1 MVGGIQNHN
10 DHQSIPGVYET
21 RWDNLSY
28 LVLKHP
34 KNMKT
39 TRLCIGILLGLCFA
53 SVAYAQEPVLAS
65 TEVPAATT
73 TTPTEGEA
81 EEQEEPGFTF
91 SGSVDTYFHSS
102 FGTTN
107 TTFGGISAPSSA
119 FADLKGFGLGMANLI
134 ASYSGDKVGFTA
146 DLVFGPRGRAAVF
159 ASPQGIVNQMYA
171 YYKLTERV
179 TLNLGQFNTFLG
191 YEVISPAVNFHYSTS
206 YMFSYGPFSHTG
218 LRADFDLGGGMV
230 AKLAVMNPTDLV
242 EFNPVDTYTVGVQLG
257 HSSDAGGV
265 WLNLIYGDQDGNL
278 DETDPAF
285 DENGDLIASAGN
297 LLQVDLTTGW
307 NLTEKFYLG
316 FNTSYQTVAAGE
328 GFIAEGDLQDANGDA
343 ATFMG
348 IAIYPKVSLS
358 ESFALGVRAEY
369 LGVTNGHLGIFEL
382 DEDGKGSV
390 MEYTLS
396 GNYSVGNLT
405 FIPEF
410 RIDMTSEDS
419 FMDADGKATN
429 MMPTLN
435 LAAVYKF

>member
-1 MVGGIQNHN
+1 
-10 DHQSIPGVYET
+10 
-21 RWDNLSY
+21 
-28 LVLKHP
+28 
-34 KNMKT
+34 MKT
-39 TRLCIGILLGLCFA
+39 TRLCIASLLGLCLTTA
-53 SVAYAQEPVLAS
+53 GYSQETVLAS
-65 TEVPAATT
+65 TETPVVATEAATD
-73 TTPTEGEA
+73 PVEGE
-81 EEQEEPGFTF
+81 EEKQEEPTFTF

-107 TTFGGISAPSSA
+107 AAYGGISAPASA

-159 ASPQGIVNQMYA
+159 TSPQGIVNQMYA
-171 YYKLTERV
+171 YYKLTDKV

-242 EFNPVDTYTVGVQLG
+242 EFNPVNTYTLGAQIG
-257 HSSDAGGV
+257 HSNDAGGV

-278 DETDPAF
+278 ENTDPSF
-285 DENGDLIASAGN
+285 DEDGELITSAGN
-297 LLQVDLTTGW
+297 LFQVDLTTGW
-307 NLTEKFYLG
+307 NLGEKFYLG
-316 FNTSYQTVAAGE
+316 LNTSYQTIAAGE
-328 GFIAEGDLQDANGDA
+328 GFIAEGDLQDSDGDA

-348 IAIYPKVSLS
+348 VALYPKVSLS
-358 ESFALGVRAEY
+358 ESFALGIRAEY
-369 LGVTNGHLGIFEL
+369 LGVTNGHLGIFGV
-382 DEDGKGSV
+382 DDDGKGSI

-419 FMDADGKATN
+419 FADADGKMTN
-429 MMPTLN
+429 MMPSLN